1 MTNADTKPDLDHT
14 TPPSGR
20 DTTISPNNH
29 SKDIICKSASVKG
42 IKMNY
47 LHVPQSYNPRVYE
60 LNDDII
66 LQYETEMSS
75 DDEVKGVKSEH
86 IKVV

>member
-47 LHVPQSYNPRVYE
+47 LHVP
-60 LNDDII
+60 
-66 LQYETEMSS
+66 
-75 DDEVKGVKSEH
+75 
-86 IKVV
+86 